1 MSTLDTM
8 DIQAAIIAH
17 LNWQSKLVDF
27 FYGVENLN
35 PGDVPDHTRCD
46 FGKWLY
52 DQEGMQHLAAFP
64 EVHAMEKLH
73 QDVHESIK
81 KILNTSKEQRMS
93 EDGKKILQSFKD
105 TCNRFIEI
113 LEKMEREAKKS

>member
-1 MSTLDTM
+1 MSTMETM
-8 DIQAAIIAH
+8 DLQAAIIAH

-35 PGDVPDHTRCD
+35 PSDVPDHTRCD

-52 DQEGMQHLAAFP
+52 DRGLQDLAAFP
-64 EVHAMEKLH
+64 EVNTMEILH
-73 QDVHESIK
+73 KEVHEGIK
-81 KILNTSKEQRMS
+81 KLVSTPKEQRMS
-93 EDGKKILQSFKD
+93 AEGRQMLQGFKD

-113 LEKMEREAKKS
+113 LEKMEREAKQG

>member
-8 DIQAAIIAH
+8 DLQAAIIAH

-35 PGDVPDHTRCD
+35 PSDVPDHTRCD
-46 FGKWLY
+46 FGEWLY
-52 DQEGMQHLAAFP
+52 DRGMEDLSGFAD
-64 EVHAMEKLH
+64 VHTMAKLH
-73 QDVHESIK
+73 QDVHNGIK
-81 KILNTSKEQRMS
+81 RLLNTSKEQRMS
-93 EDGKKILQSFKD
+93 EEGKRMLQDFKD

-113 LEKMEREAKKS
+113 LERMEREAKQH

>member
-1 MSTLDTM
+1 MSALQTM
-8 DIQAAIIAH
+8 DLQAAIIAH

-35 PGDVPDHTRCD
+35 PSDVPEHTSCD

-52 DQEGMQHLAAFP
+52 STGLQEFASYP
-64 EVHAMEKLH
+64 EINAMEKLH
-73 QDVHESIK
+73 KDVHDGIK
-81 KILNTSKEQRMS
+81 KLLATSKEERLSQG
-93 EDGKKILQSFKD
+93 GKQMLQNFKD

-113 LEKMEREAKKS
+113 LEKMEREARQG